1 MRGKC
6 MDPIITNLKRASIE
20 LILLSIL
27 KEEDMYGYQLAGEIK
42 HRTNDKL
49 SILEGSMY
57 TILNR
62 MKENGDVS
70 FRSEI
75 VGKKMTR
82 IYYHITD
89 TGLKH
94 LDEMLITFNEYVK
107 VIESVINKES
117 Q

>member
-1 MRGKC
+1 

-42 HRTNDKL
+42 KRTNDKL

-62 MKENGDVS
+62 LKENGDVT

-82 IYYHITD
+82 VYYHITD
-89 TGLKH
+89 TGIKH
-94 LDEMLITFNEYVK
+94 LEEMLITFNEYVK
-107 VIESVINKES
+107 IIESVINKEQS
-117 Q
+117 